1 MIPRWLEHPLTR
13 GADLD
18 DPRTTGLRRR
28 IIREKV
34 ALRAI
39 YGEWYRR
46 LADVL
51 PAGPERVLELGS
63 GGGYFGEVV
72 PGAIRSE
79 VFPCPWLDVALDGQA
94 LPFAD
99 GSLRGIAMT
108 NVLHHLPRPARF
120 LVEAA
125 RCIRP
130 GGVVAMVE
138 PWNTCWSRFVYRRF
152 HHEPFLPDAESWEAT
167 PGGPLSG
174 ANGALAWILLVR
186 DRERFHREHPQWRIR
201 SIEPLMPFSY
211 LLSGGVSL
219 RALVPARLLAAWRGV
234 ERAFAPLSRRMAM
247 FAVIVLERRP
257 DSGAAGGRGAQG
269 GPAEAGGLAASMRR

>member
-1 MIPRWLEHPLTR
+1 MIKRWFELPLTR

-28 IIREKV
+28 IIREKK

-39 YGEWYRR
+39 YDAWYRI
-46 LADVL
+46 LAAAL
-51 PAGPERVLELGS
+51 PEGTERVLELGS

-79 VFPCPWLDVALDGQA
+79 LFPCPWLDVALDGQE

-108 NVLHHLPRPARF
+108 NVLHHLPRPSRF
-120 LVEAA
+120 FVEAS
-125 RCIRP
+125 RCVRP

-138 PWNTCWSRFVYRRF
+138 PWNTPWSKFVYRRF
-152 HHEPFLPDAESWEAT
+152 HHEPFLPDAESWEAI

-174 ANGALAWILLVR
+174 ANGALPWILFVR
-186 DRERFHREHPQWRIR
+186 DRERFCREHPQWRIR
-201 SIEPLMPFSY
+201 SIEPLMPLSY

-219 RALVPARLLAAWRGV
+219 RTLIPAGILARWGRV
-234 ERAFAPLSRRMAM
+234 ERASRPLSRRAAM
-247 FAVIVLERRP
+247 FAAIVLERR
-257 DSGAAGGRGAQG
+257 SG
-269 GPAEAGGLAASMRR
+269 